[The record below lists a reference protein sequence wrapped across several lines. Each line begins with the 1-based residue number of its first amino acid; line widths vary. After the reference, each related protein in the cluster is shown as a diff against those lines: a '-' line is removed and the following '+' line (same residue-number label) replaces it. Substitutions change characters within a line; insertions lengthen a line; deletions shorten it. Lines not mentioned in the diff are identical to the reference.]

1 MRPALKSGVL
11 LLANVAALA
20 QQYTISTIA
29 GGAPPPTPSRAI
41 AAAIESPQG
50 IAVDASAN
58 VYFTGHNVVL
68 EVDTNG
74 ILTRVAG
81 NARGG
86 YSGDGGQATDAQ
98 LNAPS
103 ALAVDSA
110 GNLYI
115 DDTNNDVIRQVTPDG
130 VITTVAGNGSQ
141 GYAGDGGPATSAALN
156 QPNAVAV
163 DSSGALYISDVGNGC
178 LRRVSPA
185 GVISTIP
192 AQAPRGY
199 GQGATTS

>member
-1 MRPALKSGVL
+1 MMRTALNSGVL
-11 LLANVAALA
+11 LLVSVVALA

-29 GGAPPPTPSRAI
+29 GGAPPPTPSPAI
-41 AAAIESPQG
+41 TAAIGSPQG
-50 IAVDASAN
+50 IAVDASGN
-58 VYFTGHNVVL
+58 VYFTGQNVVL

-81 NARGG
+81 NARAG
-86 YSGDGGQATDAQ
+86 YSGDGGPATDAQ

-115 DDTNNDVIRQVTPDG
+115 ADTNNNVIRQVTPDG
-130 VITTVAGNGSQ
+130 IITTVAGNGSQ
-141 GYAGDGGPATSAALN
+141 GYSGDGGPATSAALN

-163 DSSGALYISDVGNGC
+163 DASGALYISDVGNSR
-178 LRRVSPA
+178 LRTVSPA
-185 GVISTIP
+185 GVIFHHLTN
-192 AQAPRGY
+192 
-199 GQGATTS
+199 